1 MEKKVKLN
9 KEVFDKRTYKKTINT
24 DFTQLGISSIESQLD
39 SQPTTQEFFKMYNDL
54 FYQINEL
61 GPTNSHEYL
70 VKTSGEYIAF
80 EAKDELIEA
89 LQKEISD
96 LRNELLITQQDL
108 ATALTEEEEV
118 EELPEVE
125 EIELPPPPDP
135 VLDIIKSKPT
145 PEPPEEPDTS
155 NPAAIAYFN
164 ALQKPNGS
172 RDAWDAV
179 PITMFQ
185 IKKNI
190 EKMKQNNSLPY
201 PDKYGDTLKKLDKMD
216 PALFVPSG
224 GAAGVTTYNYT
235 FWSEWRASAKS
246 NTNSGDKRD
255 NIYATISKTAE
266 QVLIHF
272 RRDQNFE
279 QSGGL
284 IP

>member
-96 LRNELLITQQDL
+96 LRNELLKTQQDL
-108 ATALTEEEEV
+108 ATALTEEEV
-118 EELPEVE
+118 EELPE
-125 EIELPPPPDP
+125 EIELPPDP
-135 VLDIIKSKPT
+135 VLDVIQANPT
-145 PEPPEEPDTS
+145 PEPPEKPDTS
-155 NPAAIAYFN
+155 NPQAIKWFN
-164 ALQKPNGS
+164 VVAKPNGS
-172 RDAWDAV
+172 REQWDTV
-179 PITMFQ
+179 PITMYQ
-185 IKKNI
+185 LKKNI
-190 EKMKQNNSLPY
+190 EKMKQNNTLPY
-201 PDKYGDTLKKLDKMD
+201 PDKYGDTLKKMDKMD
-216 PALFVPSG
+216 PTLIIPAFDYA
-224 GAAGVTTYNYT
+224 GATTYSFT
-235 FWSEWRASAKS
+235 QWSEWRGTAKAVT
-246 NTNSGDKRD
+246 NTGDKRD
-255 NIYATISKTAE
+255 NIYAVISKTAE
-266 QVLIHF
+266 QVLVHW
-272 RRDQNFE
+272 RKEQNFKE
-279 QSGGL
+279 SGGL

>member
-39 SQPTTQEFFKMYNDL
+39 IQPTTQEFFKMYNDL

-108 ATALTEEEEV
+108 ATALTEEEV
-118 EELPEVE
+118 EELPEAE
-125 EIELPPPPDP
+125 EIELPPDP
-135 VLDIIKSKPT
+135 VLDIIEANPT

-155 NPAAIAYFN
+155 NPAAITYFN
-164 ALQKPNGS
+164 SWQKPNGS
-172 RDAWDAV
+172 RDAWDSV
-179 PITMFQ
+179 PITMYQ
-185 IKKNI
+185 IKKNM

-201 PDKYGDTLKKLDKMD
+201 PDKYGDTLKKLNKMN
-216 PALFVPSG
+216 PALFVPKG

-246 NTNSGDKRD
+246 NTNTGDKRT
-255 NIYATISKTAE
+255 NIYETISKTAE

-272 RRDQNFE
+272 RKEQNFKE
-279 QSGGL
+279 SGGL

>member
-39 SQPTTQEFFKMYNDL
+39 IQPTTQEFFKMYNDL

-96 LRNELLITQQDL
+96 LRNELLKTQQDL
-108 ATALTEEEEV
+108 ATALTEEEV
-118 EELPEVE
+118 EELPE
-125 EIELPPPPDP
+125 EIELPPDP
-135 VLDIIKSKPT
+135 VLDVIQAKPT

-155 NPAAIAYFN
+155 NPLAIAFFKTIS
-164 ALQKPNGS
+164 KPNGS

-179 PITMFQ
+179 PITMYQ
-185 IKKNI
+185 LKKNI
-190 EKMKQNNSLPY
+190 EKMKQNNTLPY
-201 PDKYGDTLKKLDKMD
+201 PDKYGDTLKKLNKMD
-216 PALFVPSG
+216 PYLRVPAG
-224 GAAGVTTYNYT
+224 GSAGVTTYNFTY
-235 FWSEWRASAKS
+235 WGEWRTSAKDA
-246 NTNSGDKRD
+246 TNKGDKRD
-255 NIYATISKTAE
+255 NIYETISKTAE
-266 QVLIHF
+266 QVLKHF
-272 RRDQNFE
+272 RKEKNFKE
-279 QSGGL
+279 SGGL

>member
-39 SQPTTQEFFKMYNDL
+39 IQPTTQEFFKMYNDL

-96 LRNELLITQQDL
+96 LRNELLKTQQDL
-108 ATALTEEEEV
+108 ATALTEEEV
-118 EELPEVE
+118 EELPE
-125 EIELPPPPDP
+125 EIELPPDP
-135 VLDIIKSKPT
+135 VLDVIQANPT

-155 NPAAIAYFN
+155 NPLAITWFN
-164 ALQKPNGS
+164 NNSKPNGS

-179 PITMFQ
+179 PMTMYQ
-185 IKKNI
+185 LKKNI
-190 EKMKQNNSLPY
+190 EKMKQNNTLPY
-201 PDKYGDTLKKLDKMD
+201 PDKYGDTLKKLNKMD
-216 PALFVPSG
+216 PYLYVPSG
-224 GAAGVTTYNYT
+224 QSAGVTTYNFNY
-235 FWSEWRASAKS
+235 WGEWRASAKS
-246 NTNSGDKRD
+246 NTNTGDKRD
-255 NIYATISKTAE
+255 NIYETISKTAE
-266 QVLIHF
+266 QVLKHF
-272 RRDQNFE
+272 RKEQNFKE
-279 QSGGL
+279 SGGL